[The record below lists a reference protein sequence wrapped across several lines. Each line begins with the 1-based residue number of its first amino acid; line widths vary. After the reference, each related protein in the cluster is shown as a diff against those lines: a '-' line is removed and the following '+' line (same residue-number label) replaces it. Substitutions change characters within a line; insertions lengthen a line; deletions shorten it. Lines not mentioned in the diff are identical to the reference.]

1 MVDHHSLRRI
11 CFNAGMLRLC
21 IEICSLQEFCISYKN
36 AITRNSKCK
45 FEFVR
50 NLIEIS
56 CNDSQRCSFPLSVWL
71 QVHESESGL
80 KVHVSLAL

>member
-1 MVDHHSLRRI
+1 MR
-11 CFNAGMLRLC
+11 FNAGTLRLC
-21 IEICSLQEFCISYKN
+21 IEMCSLQEFCISYKN
-36 AITRNSKCK
+36 AITQNSKCK